1 MVRTLI
7 HYTLFFGL
15 LICLLLMLL
24 GYVSRHQSPI
34 GLIEGQLMNCPER
47 PICVSSQ
54 QAKDHPSR
62 VEALAYD
69 VPAEQALDQARE
81 CVQQIGGNVQKVEN
95 GYLWATFHSAVFGF
109 VDDLELYLKP
119 EQNRIQVR
127 SASRIGYYDFGK
139 NRKRID
145 KLKTCFQSSQ
155 DLEND

>member
-1 MVRTLI
+1 MLRTLI
-7 HYTLFFGL
+7 HYGIFLGL

-54 QAKDHPSR
+54 QEKDHPSR
-62 VEALAYD
+62 VEALAYES
-69 VPAEQALDQARE
+69 PAEQAFNQARD
-81 CVQQIGGNVQKVEN
+81 CVQQIGGTVQKVEN
-95 GYLWATFHSAVFGF
+95 GYLWATFDSAVFGF
-109 VDDLELYLKP
+109 VDDLELYLEP
-119 EQNRIQVR
+119 ERNRIQVR

-139 NRKRID
+139 NRKRVD
-145 KLKTCFQSSQ
+145 KLKACFQDSQ